1 MDPVTMAIISA
12 VEAGA
17 NSAAGNVAKKAL
29 VDCYDGL
36 KALLKK
42 KFGAE
47 SDVAEAVDKLEDKPD
62 AKGRR
67 QTVEDEIVAVKAGA
81 DPELLAAARAL
92 LDQIKAMPGEK
103 HAVQIA
109 HGTGIAQASDGSS
122 ASVTFHGSPPPSKN
136 D

>member
-17 NSAAGNVAKKAL
+17 NSAAGDVAKTAL

-42 KFGAE
+42 KFGSE
-47 SDVAEAVDKLEDKPD
+47 SDVAEAVDKLEDKPG

-67 QTVEDEIVAVKAGA
+67 QTVEDEIAAVKASA

-92 LDQIKAMPGEK
+92 LDQVKAMPGAQ
-103 HAVQIA
+103 HTVQIA
-109 HGTGIAQASDGSS
+109 SGTGIAQASGGSS
-122 ASVTFHGSPPPSKN
+122 ANVTFHGSLPPSKN

>member
-1 MDPVTMAIISA
+1 MDPVTTAIIAA

-17 NSAAGNVAKKAL
+17 NRAAGDVAKKTL

-42 KFGAE
+42 KFGNE
-47 SDVAEAVDKLEDKPD
+47 SDVADAVDRLEKQSDP
-62 AKGRR
+62 KGCR

-81 DPELLAAARAL
+81 DPELLAPAQAL
-92 LDQIKAMPGEK
+92 FDQIKAMRGAK
-103 HAVQIA
+103 HNVQVA
-109 HGTGIAQASDGSS
+109 HGTGIAQARDASS
-122 ASVTFHGSPPPSKN
+122 ASVIFHGSPPPPKN